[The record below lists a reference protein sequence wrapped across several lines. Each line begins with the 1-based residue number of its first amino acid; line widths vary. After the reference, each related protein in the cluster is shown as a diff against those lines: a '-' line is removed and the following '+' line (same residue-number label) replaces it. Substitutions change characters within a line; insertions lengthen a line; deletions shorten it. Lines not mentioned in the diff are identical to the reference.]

1 MRLGQRQPLI
11 GSKGFTPHLLL
22 EDNQN
27 SQSERGLTETTQSWS
42 RVRAGR
48 GQMAQVDSLLERSWG
63 SLFAAAAAELGIRS
77 AGKKNVGVKSDIG
90 VCVASD

>member
-1 MRLGQRQPLI
+1 
-11 GSKGFTPHLLL
+11 
-22 EDNQN
+22 
-27 SQSERGLTETTQSWS
+27 
-42 RVRAGR
+42 
-48 GQMAQVDSLLERSWG
+48 MAQVDSVLERSWG